1 MIQLS
6 NVLIVEDEG
15 IVALD
20 LEQKLKSMDYTVN
33 IARSG
38 EAALNIIETNKFDL
52 ILMDVYLNEGLNG
65 IDTAI
70 QIRNNFNTPI
80 IYITGSH
87 DPRKHEE
94 ISKTEPYAFIK
105 KPFDDIQLKE
115 TIKNY
120 I

>member
-1 MIQLS
+1 MS
-6 NVLIVEDEG
+6 NVLIVEDES

-20 LEQKLKSMDYTVN
+20 LEQKLKLMDCNVN

-38 EAALNIIETNKFDL
+38 ELALKMMETNKIDL
-52 ILMDVYLNEGLNG
+52 ILMDVYLSAGLNG

-70 QIRNNFNTPI
+70 KIRDNFNTPI

-87 DPRKHEE
+87 DPKKHEKIKE
-94 ISKTEPYAFIK
+94 TEPYTFIK
-105 KPFDDIQLKE
+105 KPFDEVQLQE

>member
-1 MIQLS
+1 MS
-6 NVLIVEDEG
+6 NVLIVEDES

-20 LEQKLKSMDYTVN
+20 LEQKLKSIGCAVK

-38 EAALNIIETNKFDL
+38 ETALKIIETTKFDL
-52 ILMDVYLNEGLNG
+52 ILMDVYLTEGLNG

-70 QIRNNFNTPI
+70 QIRNNFSTPI

-94 ISKTEPYAFIK
+94 IKQTEPYAFIK
-105 KPFDDIQLKE
+105 KPFDEIQLQE
-115 TIKNY
+115 TIKSY

>member
-1 MIQLS
+1 MS
-6 NVLIVEDEG
+6 NVLIVEDES

-20 LEQKLKSMDYTVN
+20 LEQKLKSVGCSVK

-38 EAALNIIETNKFDL
+38 EAALKIIETNEIDL
-52 ILMDVYLNEGLNG
+52 ILMDVYLNDGLNG

-70 QIRNNFNTPI
+70 QIRNNLNTPI

-87 DPRKHEE
+87 DPKKHEE
-94 ISKTEPYAFIK
+94 IKKTEPYAFIK
-105 KPFDDIQLKE
+105 KPFDGTQLQE